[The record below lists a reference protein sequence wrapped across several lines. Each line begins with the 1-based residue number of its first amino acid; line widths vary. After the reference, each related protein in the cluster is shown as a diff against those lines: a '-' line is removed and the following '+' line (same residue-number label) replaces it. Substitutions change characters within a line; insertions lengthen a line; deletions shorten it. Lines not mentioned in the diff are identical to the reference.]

1 MKPLYFS
8 RVHTRC
14 ERYSLTKRLSMNRYS
29 LSILCAAV
37 VAVVT
42 TLFIEHTRVV
52 NIRRQ
57 FASESVR
64 SDWNTA
70 RFVIRAYHNNMD
82 WFLRRIYP
90 LADSEG
96 YVIQLSKPYRLLGLP
111 LPPNTNSELR
121 VWESRSSSDSNHYLL
136 CTGPILNENGERYQ
150 LTVGKRLD

>member
-1 MKPLYFS
+1 MNLQRTANS
-8 RVHTRC
+8 V
-14 ERYSLTKRLSMNRYS
+14 LTVCLSQGDNR
-29 LSILCAAV
+29 
-37 VAVVT
+37 
-42 TLFIEHTRVV
+42 
-52 NIRRQ
+52 N
-57 FASESVR
+57 
-64 SDWNTA
+64 
-70 RFVIRAYHNNMD
+70 
-82 WFLRRIYP
+82 P